1 MIFNFDFSVSE
12 LICKWIHTVLVSI
25 AGSES
30 TSTWQEGNKKREDG
44 ERGGSGGGW
53 GERLL
58 KGGNYFKY
66 FHLKGVII

>member
-12 LICKWIHTVLVSI
+12 LICKWILTVLVSI

-44 ERGGSGGGW
+44 ERGGSGGGG

>member
-12 LICKWIHTVLVSI
+12 LICKWILTVLVSI

-44 ERGGSGGGW
+44 ERGGSGGG
-53 GERLL
+53 G
-58 KGGNYFKY
+58 GGNDYSKEAT
-66 FHLKGVII
+66 ISNISI